1 MRCAVFLAALLAC
14 CPAAAQMVV
23 PLTTPDGRVACR
35 QGLTGLG
42 RQPDWQAVRDAAA
55 PDGWALAEMA
65 RDPDPLRF
73 PLCISEQAMGRDLD
87 ATLRFK
93 PVGGT
98 RARVAGL
105 VFRAQSGADYYVV
118 RADALDNTVRL
129 YRMDRAKRSQLGSKS
144 ITIESDKWH
153 SLRVTAVLDRIA
165 VALDGNALFTTT
177 DRSLVLA
184 GALGVWSQADSVTH
198 FGALLVGPP
207 LPQPEPQPQPQ
218 R

>member
-1 MRCAVFLAALLAC
+1 MRVTLFLACLFATS
-14 CPAAAQMVV
+14 PAAAQMVV
-23 PLTTPDGRVACR
+23 PLTTPDGRVACA

-42 RQPDWQAVRDAAA
+42 RQADWQAVQDGDA

-65 RDPDPLRF
+65 GDPDPLRF
-73 PLCISEQAMGRDLD
+73 PLCISEQAVGRDLD

-93 PVGGT
+93 PVAGT

-105 VFRAQSGADYYVV
+105 IFRAQNGGDYYVV

-129 YRMDRAKRSQLGSKS
+129 YRLDKGKRSQLGSKAANV
-144 ITIESDKWH
+144 EADKWH
-153 SLRVTAVLDRIA
+153 SLRVVAVLDRIE
-165 VALDGNALFTTT
+165 VSLDGNALFNVT
-177 DRSLVLA
+177 DRGLLVA

-198 FGALLVGPP
+198 FGSFLVGPP
-207 LPQPEPQPQPQ
+207 L

>member
-1 MRCAVFLAALLAC
+1 MRVTLLVTCLLASF
-14 CPAAAQMVV
+14 PATAQMVV
-23 PLTTPDGRVACR
+23 PLTTPDGRVACT

-42 RQPDWQAVRDAAA
+42 RPADWQGVQDADA

-73 PLCISEQAMGRDLD
+73 PLCISEQAVGRDLD

-93 PVGGT
+93 PVAGT

-105 VFRAQSGADYYVV
+105 VFRAQGGGDYYVA

-129 YRMDRAKRSQLGSKS
+129 YRLDKGKRSQLGSKAAGV
-144 ITIESDKWH
+144 EADKWH
-153 SLRVTAVLDRIA
+153 SLRVVAVLDRIE
-165 VALDGNALFTTT
+165 VSLDGTSLFNVT
-177 DRSLVLA
+177 DRGILVA

-198 FGALLVGPP
+198 FGSFLVGPP
-207 LPQPEPQPQPQ
+207 L

>member
-1 MRCAVFLAALLAC
+1 MRVALLISCLLLAS
-14 CPAAAQMVV
+14 PAAAQMVV
-23 PLTTPDGRVACR
+23 PLTTADGRVACS

-42 RQPDWQAVRDAAA
+42 RQADWQAVQDADA
-55 PDGWALAEMA
+55 PDGWALTEMA

-73 PLCISEQAMGRDLD
+73 PLCISPQAVGRDLD

-93 PVGGT
+93 PLGGT

-105 VFRAQSGADYYVV
+105 VFRAQNGGDYYVV

-129 YRMDRAKRSQLGSKS
+129 YRLDKGKRSQLGAKEASVDM
-144 ITIESDKWH
+144 DKWH
-153 SLRVTAVLDRIA
+153 SLRVVAVLDRIE
-165 VALDGNALFTTT
+165 VSFDGKALFSAT
-177 DRSLVLA
+177 DRGLLSA

-198 FGALLVGPP
+198 FGSLLVGPP
-207 LPQPEPQPQPQ
+207 L

>member
-1 MRCAVFLAALLAC
+1 MRCALLLAC
-14 CPAAAQMVV
+14 LLVSSPAAAQMVV
-23 PLTTPDGRVACR
+23 PLTTADGRVACT

-42 RQPDWQAVRDAAA
+42 RPADWQAVQDADG
-55 PDGWALAEMA
+55 PDGWALAEMG
-65 RDPDPLRF
+65 RDADPLRF
-73 PLCISEQAMGRDLD
+73 PLCISEPAVGRDLD

-129 YRMDRAKRSQLGSKS
+129 YRLDKGKRSQLGSKAAS
-144 ITIESDKWH
+144 VNADKWH
-153 SLRVTAVLDRIA
+153 SLRVVAVLDRIE
-165 VALDGNALFTTT
+165 VSLDGTSLFNAT
-177 DRSLVLA
+177 DRGLVSA

-198 FGALLVGPP
+198 FGSLLVGPP
-207 LPQPEPQPQPQ
+207 L